1 MLETS
6 LEQIGNTAIINL
18 DARDLY
24 DKALIAEISESLSAQ
39 EVGYAVINLEQ
50 ISALSSAEWLDVMR
64 LTDALKLIG
73 IRSAICGV
81 QPALAMTLVE
91 LCEGLHISAYM
102 DVDGALNAI
111 NVD

>member
-6 LEQIGNTAIINL
+6 LELIGGKAIINL

-24 DKALIAEISESLSAQ
+24 DKALIAEISQSLSAQ
-39 EVGYAVINLEQ
+39 RVCYAVINLEQ
-50 ISALSSAEWLDVMR
+50 ITALSSIEWSDIMR

-81 QPALAMTLVE
+81 QPALAMTFVE
-91 LCEGLHISAYM
+91 LCEGLNISAYL